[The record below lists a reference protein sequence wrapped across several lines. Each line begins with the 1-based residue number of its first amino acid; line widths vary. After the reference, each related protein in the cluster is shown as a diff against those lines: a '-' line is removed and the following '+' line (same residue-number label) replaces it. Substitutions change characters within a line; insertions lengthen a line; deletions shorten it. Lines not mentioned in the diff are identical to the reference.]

1 MYSKE
6 LILSPYQKIEDSI
19 APPTD
24 FQADEL
30 LQAFFS
36 GKSPKT
42 IEAYKRDLDDFRR
55 FLGVS
60 DMNDVAK
67 IFFSDG
73 LYKANLIALKYRTFL
88 SEQRRLQP
96 TSINRKLAAIRSFVD
111 MANTL
116 GIITWKIRIKNQKI
130 VSSLHD
136 TAGPGKTGVQMLRD
150 ESAKRTDPKGLRDR
164 AILHLLSDLA
174 LRRAEIV
181 GFVRRRY

>member
-6 LILSPYQKIEDSI
+6 LMLSPYTNTEDSVAI
-19 APPTD
+19 STN

-30 LQAFFS
+30 LEAFFS

-42 IEAYKRDLDDFRR
+42 IEAYKRDLDDFRQ
-55 FLGVS
+55 FLQAT
-60 DMNDVAK
+60 DMDDVAR

-73 LYKANLIALKYRTFL
+73 LYKANLIALKYQTFL

-96 TSINRKLAAIRSFVD
+96 TSVNRKLAAIRSLVD

-136 TAGPGKTGVQMLRD
+136 TAGPGKTGVQMLQGR
-150 ESAKRTDPKGLRDR
+150 KRQTN
-164 AILHLLSDLA
+164 
-174 LRRAEIV
+174 
-181 GFVRRRY
+181 